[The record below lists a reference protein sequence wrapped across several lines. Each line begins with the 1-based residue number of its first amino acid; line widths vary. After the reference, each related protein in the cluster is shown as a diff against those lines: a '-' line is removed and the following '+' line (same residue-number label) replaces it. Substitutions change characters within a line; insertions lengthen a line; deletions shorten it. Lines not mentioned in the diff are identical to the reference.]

1 LKAGCDGVIGRI
13 GRNLGLA
20 MLAAA
25 SLGHAAQAQ
34 DMVGA
39 PHAWGFGLQAAGGPI
54 KERIHDFNDLLLWII
69 VLITIFVA
77 ALLAWCI
84 WKYDHKKNPIPS
96 QNSHNT
102 VLEIA
107 WTVIPVLIL
116 LVIAIPSFRL
126 IYYEDRARD
135 ADLTINVTG
144 RQWYWNYAFPDNG
157 NFNFD
162 SRIVADAD
170 LKEGQLRNLTVD
182 EPLVIPVNTTVRV
195 MTHGQDVIHSFFVPS
210 LGVQRYAIPGRTI
223 ETWMRA
229 DHTGTFYG
237 QCNQICG
244 TNHAFMPIVVRAVPQ
259 AEFDAWVASARTRF
273 ADSTGAQ
280 PAPAPIAAAAPAT
293 EVQLAAR
300 Q

>member
-1 LKAGCDGVIGRI
+1 MKAGCDGVIGRI

-25 SLGHAAQAQ
+25 SVTAAQAQ

-39 PHAWGFGLQAAGGPI
+39 PQAWGIGLQAAGGPI

-69 VLITIFVA
+69 VLTTIFVA
-77 ALLAWCI
+77 VLLAVCLA
-84 WKYDHKKNPIPS
+84 KYNHKANPVAS

-102 VLEIA
+102 ALEIA
-107 WTVIPVLIL
+107 WTVAPVLIL
-116 LVIAIPSFRL
+116 LVIAVPSFRL
-126 IYYEDRARD
+126 IYYQDRARD

-144 RQWYWNYAFPDNG
+144 HQWYWNYAYPDSG
-157 NFNFD
+157 NFSFD
-162 SRIVADAD
+162 SRMVADSD
-170 LKEGQLRNLTVD
+170 LKPGQLRNLSVD
-182 EPLVIPVNTTVRV
+182 EPLVIPVNRTIRV
-195 MTHGQDVIHSFFVPS
+195 ITHGQDVIHSFFVPS
-210 LGVQRYAIPGRTI
+210 LGVQRYSIPGRTI

-244 TNHAFMPIVVRAVPQ
+244 VNHAFMPIEVRAVPQ
-259 AEFDAWVASARTRF
+259 AEYDAWVASARTRF
-273 ADSTGAQ
+273 ADSNGAAPAAIATA
-280 PAPAPIAAAAPAT
+280 PAPAAAA
-293 EVQLAAR
+293 EVQIAAR